1 MSTSYSETDSD
12 SGSKPTPKPTPLRRL
27 PLSRLKSSQ
36 PSTSPTSPTKKTWTF
51 DSFSKWV
58 IFATPWFCNPCCA
71 KSSFF
76 NTTSCITSDIISD
89 KISPEDQTR
98 LLNLTGSEDNF
109 HDWAVA
115 LNSSIFA
122 LIPLEHDSPEQST
135 SISTLVLAN
144 AHLQAVIEV
153 TAKRGKRNLAD
164 NPIKPIV
171 PRLRVLSE
179 LMDRLINEYGGFRLA
194 WSRALEQIPEDSEKT
209 GNR

>member
-1 MSTSYSETDSD
+1 MGYVGFTSITIST
-12 SGSKPTPKPTPLRRL
+12 R
-27 PLSRLKSSQ
+27 
-36 PSTSPTSPTKKTWTF
+36 
-51 DSFSKWV
+51 
-58 IFATPWFCNPCCA
+58 FATPWFCNPCCA

-153 TAKRGKRNLAD
+153 TAKRVAD